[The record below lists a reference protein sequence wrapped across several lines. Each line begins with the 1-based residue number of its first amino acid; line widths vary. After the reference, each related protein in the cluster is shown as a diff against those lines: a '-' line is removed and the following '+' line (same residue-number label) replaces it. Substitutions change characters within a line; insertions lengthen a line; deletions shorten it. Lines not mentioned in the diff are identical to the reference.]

1 VVDVLIVDDQRPF
14 RTVPR
19 TVVGLVAGW
28 RVAAEPG
35 TTVVLLSTY
44 AVDDLPA
51 DATDCGAAAYI
62 HKEDLTPARLRA
74 LASPDDAPAASA
86 RRPGDPPVISVA
98 SPLRPRSVT
107 GRSPVADRPRAG
119 RRARPDWADRPGLV
133 AERAVRSRIRAA
145 VRDIARTGGASR
157 ACGIK
162 PTGGTPV
169 GMRDPV
175 VGTFASDPAGKPAGR
190 RSHTSRALPELQKK
204 KDGGRPWPFPS

>member
-1 VVDVLIVDDQRPF
+1 MDISLPGISGIEATR
-14 RTVPR
+14 RILAT
-19 TVVGLVAGW
+19 
-28 RVAAEPG
+28 EPG

-51 DATDCGAAAYI
+51 DATECGVAAYL

-74 LASPDDAPAASA
+74 LTPPDDAPAAWA
-86 RRPGDPPVISVA
+86 RRPGRPFVISVA
-98 SPLRPRSVT
+98 SPGRARSVT
-107 GRSPVADRPRAG
+107 GRSPVADRPRSAG
-119 RRARPDWADRPGLV
+119 RARPDWGDRPGLV
-133 AERAVRSRIRAA
+133 AERAVRSRIRAV
-145 VRDIARTGGASR
+145 VRDIARTGGAPR

-190 RSHTSRALPELQKK
+190 RSHTLRALPECRNERRR
-204 KDGGRPWPFPS
+204 RPWPFPS